1 MGQNTQGNDS
11 AAHETAMKWIAAK
24 VTFTC
29 TDQESAADL
38 VASVFFALGLNGV
51 VIDDAIRNP
60 QLDWCEDA
68 ADPPPHPGVTGY
80 FADTPDLR
88 DTLMALEAALRRLE
102 RNAGIT
108 TRVTYD
114 RLDEQDW
121 AKAWKRYFWPQKITD
136 TIVVKPS
143 WREYRAKPGEVV
155 LEIDPGMAFGTG
167 THPTTVLCLRLLEA
181 HLFPGSTFLDVGTGS
196 GILMIAAA
204 KLNAESV
211 YGVDNDEVA
220 VSVAEKN
227 LRANRIADNRF
238 TLSTG
243 NLVDDQ
249 NRAFDVV
256 AANIL
261 AEVILVLLPKVC
273 DVLKTNG
280 VFICSGIISAKK
292 DGVLSSLQQ
301 HHFTVLELLEKE
313 DWVAIAA
320 RKTEVK

>member
-1 MGQNTQGNDS
+1 
-11 AAHETAMKWIAAK
+11 MKWIAAK

-38 VASVFFALGLNGV
+38 VASVFYTLGLNGV

-68 ADPPPHPGVTGY
+68 TDPPPHPGVTGY

-88 DTLMALEAALRRLE
+88 DTLMALEAALGRLE

-121 AKAWKRYFWPQKITD
+121 AEAWKRYFWPQKITD

-181 HLFPGSTFLDVGTGS
+181 HLYPGSTFLDVGTGS
-196 GILMIAAA
+196 GILAIAAA
-204 KLNAESV
+204 KLGAARV
-211 YGVDNDEVA
+211 CGVDNDPVA
-220 VSVAEKN
+220 LSVADKN
-227 LRANRIADNRF
+227 LHANRIDSRRYILA
-238 TLSTG
+238 G
-243 NLVDDQ
+243 GHLVDGLKH
-249 NRAFDVV
+249 RFDVV

-261 AEVILVLLPKVC
+261 AEIIVELLTDINTVLAP
-273 DVLKTNG
+273 TG
-280 VFICSGIISAKK
+280 VFICSGIIAAKK
-292 DGVLSSLQQ
+292 DTVMAKLKQTGLRVIEVMQQ
-301 HHFTVLELLEKE
+301 DE
-313 DWVAIAA
+313 WVAIAA
-320 RKTEVK
+320 KKIDAGGRPTDSRLCQ